1 MLSTCLA
8 SMQVVC
14 IANLHFK
21 AFLPSFSEFE
31 FNKNDLLFSLRP
43 VFIGSRD
50 LFKQTNKPQKRTYMP
65 EKSCYKKPQR
75 DSPWKV
81 LLYCNVSMDW
91 ASKAL
96 YLYPYLFLFLI
107 LLCCNADQRQFKV
120 SFFIFGSFQIIIY
133 VIILCAKY
141 SHED

>member
-1 MLSTCLA
+1 MYCQFAFQSL
-8 SMQVVC
+8 
-14 IANLHFK
+14 
-21 AFLPSFSEFE
+21 FLPSFFLNLNSIKMTFP
-31 FNKNDLLFSLRP
+31 RP
-43 VFIGSRD
+43 VFYRRD

-91 ASKAL
+91 DSKAL

-120 SFFIFGSFQIIIY
+120 SFFIFGFFR
-133 VIILCAKY
+133 
-141 SHED
+141 

>member
-1 MLSTCLA
+1 MYCQFAFQSL
-8 SMQVVC
+8 
-14 IANLHFK
+14 
-21 AFLPSFSEFE
+21 FLPSFFLNLNSIKMTSFFPSSSFLQEGPFQA
-31 FNKNDLLFSLRP
+31 NKQAS
-43 VFIGSRD
+43 
-50 LFKQTNKPQKRTYMP
+50 KTYIYARK
-65 EKSCYKKPQR
+65 KSCYKKPQR

-120 SFFIFGSFQIIIY
+120 SFFIFGSFQIIY